1 MFWYPFPKRSMLSDE
16 AVLRQLEPG
25 TSILVGTVDASGWP
39 SCCRGVALAV
49 HPDREGVTVY
59 VPVATAAETI
69 ANIASN
75 GRVAVV
81 SSEPVSHSTV
91 QLKGRAR
98 GVRVAGEDEAETV
111 EAHFGRLVDVLDSV
125 GLPRGISR
133 TVTRWPAFA
142 VDLAVEAIFEQTPG
156 PRAGTLVKA
165 R

>member
-1 MFWYPFPKRSMLSDE
+1 MLFDE
-16 AVLRQLEPG
+16 AVLRQLGPG
-25 TSILVGTVDASGWP
+25 TSILVGTVDPSGWP
-39 SCCRGVALAV
+39 SCCRGVAVVVA
-49 HPDREGVTVY
+49 PDREGMTVY
-59 VPVATAAETI
+59 VPVATAAQTI

-98 GVRVAGEDEAETV
+98 GVRVAAEDEAEAV
-111 EAHFGRLVDVLDSV
+111 HGHFDRLMGVLDSV
-125 GLPRGISR
+125 GLPRRISR
-133 TVTRWPAFA
+133 TVSVWPAFA

-156 PRAGTLVKA
+156 PRAGALVRA

>member
-1 MFWYPFPKRSMLSDE
+1 MLFDA
-16 AVLRQLEPG
+16 AVLRQLGPG
-25 TSILVGTVDASGWP
+25 TSILVGTVDPSGWP
-39 SCCRGVALAV
+39 SCCRGVAVAV
-49 HPDREGVTVY
+49 DPDREGMTVY

-81 SSEPVSHSTV
+81 SSEIVSHVSI

-98 GVRVAGEDEAETV
+98 AVRVAGEDEAEAV
-111 EAHFGRLVDVLDSV
+111 HGHFDRLMDVLESV
-125 GLPRGISR
+125 GLPRRISR
-133 TVTRWPAFA
+133 TFSIWPAFA

-156 PRAGTLVKA
+156 PRAGALVRA

>member
-1 MFWYPFPKRSMLSDE
+1 MLFDE
-16 AVLRQLEPG
+16 AVLRQLGPG
-25 TSILVGTVDASGWP
+25 TSILVGTVDPSGWP
-39 SCCRGVALAV
+39 SCCRGVAVVV
-49 HPDREGVTVY
+49 HPDGEGVIVY
-59 VPVATAAETI
+59 VPVATAAQTV

-75 GRVAVV
+75 GRMAIV

-98 GVRVAGEDEAETV
+98 GVRVAGEEEAEAV
-111 EAHFGRLVDVLDSV
+111 QAHYDRLVDTLDSV

-133 TVTRWPAFA
+133 TVSRWPAFA

-156 PRAGTLVKA
+156 PRAGVLVRA